1 MLYFLCFYET
11 ELKASTAEKL
21 VQLPVGYLADSS
33 TSGLPFDQNAE
44 QVVSTGDI
52 EEPSMSINDTEESF
66 NPYVIAIEE
75 EDDDDDLRFVQESQQ
90 EPSMSAADGP
100 CHSKRQTKPDTLF
113 ENSSALDKDTHG
125 GCSMRAVETAKAS
138 KKERFTCRI
147 CSRTFFH
154 KGTLTQHMKSHK
166 ANFCSICKQHFSHKH
181 SLNSHSCLPPVPS
194 QSDSK
199 SCELCGKKFANPS
212 ALRIHNVVHTGE
224 QPYRCSLCGK
234 GFTQKGNLKCHLRI
248 HTGEKPFRCVN
259 CGKTFR
265 QKVNL
270 NQHLMAHRNLDV
282 GELKP

>member
-21 VQLPVGYLADSS
+21 EQLPVGYLADSS

-75 EDDDDDLRFVQESQQ
+75 EDDDDDDLRFVQESQQ

-113 ENSSALDKDTHG
+113 ENSSALDKYTHG

-166 ANFCSICKQHFSHKH
+166 
-181 SLNSHSCLPPVPS
+181 
-194 QSDSK
+194 SDSK

-248 HTGEKPFRCVN
+248 HTGEKPFRCAN

-270 NQHLMAHRNLDV
+270 NQHLMAHRNLEV
-282 GELKP
+282 GESKTIRKTLKLNDA